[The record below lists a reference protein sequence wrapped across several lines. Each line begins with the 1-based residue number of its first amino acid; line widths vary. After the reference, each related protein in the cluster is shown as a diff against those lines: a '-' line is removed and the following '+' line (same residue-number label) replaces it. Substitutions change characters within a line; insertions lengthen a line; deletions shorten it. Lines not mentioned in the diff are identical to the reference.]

1 MCNASQLDLPLTSK
15 VVTHQPSQRAR
26 KSEWFPCSRRESVAA
41 HQMEAELRKLTLDEN
56 GERMIKM
63 DQQVMNKSEW

>member
-1 MCNASQLDLPLTSK
+1 
-15 VVTHQPSQRAR
+15 
-26 KSEWFPCSRRESVAA
+26 
-41 HQMEAELRKLTLDEN
+41 MEAELRKLTLDEN